1 MKYKIEFQKAALKF
15 LRKQDKPT
23 QERLLTAINKLPDG
37 TDIKK
42 LQGYDMYRM
51 RVGNMRV
58 LYTVDDV
65 VMIVCIE
72 NIDNRG
78 DVYKKISR

>member
-1 MKYKIEFQKAALKF
+1 MKYKIVFQKAALKF
-15 LRKQDKPT
+15 LRKQDKKI
-23 QERLLTAINKLPDG
+23 QERLLVAINQLPEG

-51 RVGNMRV
+51 RVGNMRI
-58 LYTVDDV
+58 LYTIDDF
-65 VMIVCIE
+65 VMIISIE

-78 DVYKKISR
+78 DVYKRL